1 MEITNQFHREMIEE
15 TCDFRLADSLGLK
28 SCGVCAISGILTLV
42 PDDAPAVQFH
52 DYPGSLRCLPLPV
65 CQSCGEE
72 MDDEIDPG
80 MYGCPDQGCQV
91 AVEEWR
97 AERAAQ
103 QDPLFYGYE
112 AHPDAGPSRVTIDQD
127 VRWGDTLRPAGDIHA
142 FSTEE
147 ELNAWV
153 EEGCT
158 LIKNSLGY
166 VEEYRARSAVSRD
179 RGSRLY
185 VPADEDTDLCR

>member
-112 AHPDAGPSRVTIDQD
+112 AHPDAGPSRVTIVRTSGGATPSDQQEIS
-127 VRWGDTLRPAGDIHA
+127 TLSAPRKSSMPGSKRD
-142 FSTEE
+142 
-147 ELNAWV
+147 
-153 EEGCT
+153 
-158 LIKNSLGY
+158 
-166 VEEYRARSAVSRD
+166 AR
-179 RGSRLY
+179 
-185 VPADEDTDLCR
+185 